1 MNECYLNHFQADAE
15 WEWEGDDQEKEWYDE
30 DEGWATGLGRVHL
43 LTLLVAVLK
52 NRAGRLV
59 LHFTPLNVRHPE
71 CLCHRTRKKCHFK
84 YAFLYLSVT
93 TIDTSSKTGKPILF
107 LWRLLLFLYALSTHF
122 TQADAFSK
130 TTHCFRNW
138 SQVEKCFFHTYN
150 MGENDAMG

>member
-15 WEWEGDDQEKEWYDE
+15 WEWEGDDQEKARYDE
-30 DEGWATGLGRVHL
+30 DEGWAAGLRRVHL

-59 LHFTPLNVRHPE
+59 LHFTTPLNVRHPE

-93 TIDTSSKTGKPILF
+93 TIDTSSKTGKPILVF
-107 LWRLLLFLYALSTHF
+107 IAFVALPMLCTFTHF

-130 TTHCFRNW
+130 TTHCFFRNW
-138 SQVEKCFFHTYN
+138 SQVEKSFFHT
-150 MGENDAMG
+150 